1 MFIDIIIQSMNGQK
15 IQNERKTIL
24 VVDSSLVVRRM
35 ICFVLQGCGYEIYEA
50 TDGNEAV
57 RIVCSQPVDLLITS
71 MTLPGLN
78 GFELSQIVRETRGL
92 EDIPIIMLIPEDHL
106 EPKNE
111 ARKVGVSLLISKPFN
126 QAQIY
131 NLVKEVL
138 A

>member
-15 IQNERKTIL
+15 LQNERKIIL

-50 TDGNEAV
+50 ADGNEAV

-78 GFELSQIVRETRGL
+78 GLELSQIVRETRGL
-92 EDIPIIMLIPEDHL
+92 EDIPIIMLTPEDHL
-106 EPKNE
+106 DPKNE